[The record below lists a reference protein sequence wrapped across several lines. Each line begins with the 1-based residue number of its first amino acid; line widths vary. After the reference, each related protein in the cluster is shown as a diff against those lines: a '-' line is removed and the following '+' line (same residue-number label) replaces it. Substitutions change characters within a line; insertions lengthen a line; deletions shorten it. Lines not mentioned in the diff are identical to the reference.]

1 MRLLLISSIL
11 VACLSVTSATL
22 EVQPESNKASTFE
35 IVQDFRTPKN
45 IMFSCMYGGSSHM
58 SWVLSI
64 LHELSNR
71 GHSLHFLTR
80 VNICFHL
87 KKKAFYLIRLLSRM
101 IMYVFQQIIHISRLN
116 LLDLFIK
123 RKKKESF

>member
-11 VACLSVTSATL
+11 AACLQLTSATL
-22 EVQPESNKASTFE
+22 EVQPEGNKASTFE

-64 LHELSNR
+64 LDELSNR
-71 GHSLHFLTR
+71 GHSPHFLTR
-80 VNICFHL
+80 VKHL
-87 KKKAFYLIRLLSRM
+87 
-101 IMYVFQQIIHISRLN
+101 ISFKQKT
-116 LLDLFIK
+116 LFNTLM
-123 RKKKESF
+123 